1 MVGIMVKTWVNYGWI
16 DDCSRS
22 LNSSRILKFEKEPDS
37 DPDPD
42 WKILEQERSR
52 SLKKWLRPNL
62 FPYTLFLR
70 LIQTHVLYH
79 KGNLSFSLH
88 LMLIVLTWS
97 TSKCPLLGYSVVS
110 EVQSTS

>member
-42 WKILEQERSR
+42 
-52 SLKKWLRPNL
+52 
-62 FPYTLFLR
+62 
-70 LIQTHVLYH
+70 
-79 KGNLSFSLH
+79 
-88 LMLIVLTWS
+88 
-97 TSKCPLLGYSVVS
+97 
-110 EVQSTS
+110 